1 MVLAVFSVD
10 FGGRSDLVARIY
22 VLPLSSMSVV
32 GCQLH
37 YQYYTFL
44 YEICSNRISDLP
56 LIFRSSSALVS
67 STPHTHRNARP
78 LLAL

>member
-1 MVLAVFSVD
+1 MVLTVFSVD
-10 FGGRSDLVARIY
+10 FGGRSDFVARIHI
-22 VLPLSSMSVV
+22 LPFVFDACCMLS
-32 GCQLH
+32 H